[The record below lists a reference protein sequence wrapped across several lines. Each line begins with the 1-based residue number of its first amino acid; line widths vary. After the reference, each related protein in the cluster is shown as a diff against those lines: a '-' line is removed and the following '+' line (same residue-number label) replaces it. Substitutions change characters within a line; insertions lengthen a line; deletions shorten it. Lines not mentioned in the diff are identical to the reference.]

1 MKILTNYLQEHLV
14 GNILWGYIFT
24 KDNLRRIKEIIELDD
39 DTKEYSKNTYGYLNS
54 IDDGDDVW
62 RLAKGYKH
70 KPKNNDE
77 YENWKIQCL
86 SSHKLSERLKNI
98 DDYFT
103 DVRLK
108 NKYKEGLRD
117 DLYIRNLQITAALNP
132 SELTRAYEY
141 MKKKMKNAESRKALD
156 KLYAKLSGKT
166 PSKVDNK
173 KDKKDKKK

>member
-24 KDNLRRIKEIIELDD
+24 KENLRRIKEVIDLDED
-39 DTKEYSKNTYGYLNS
+39 SKEYSKNTYGYLNS
-54 IDDGDDVW
+54 IDNDDDVW

-70 KPKNNDE
+70 KPKNKDE

-86 SSHKLSERLKNI
+86 SSHKLNERLKNI

-156 KLYAKLSGKT
+156 KSYAKLSGKT
-166 PSKVDNK
+166 PSKVDDK